1 MKYINFFRPT
11 LAIAVFVC
19 LCNIFAGCEDDIT
32 ILPGNRN
39 SFENIEG
46 IFGSVRSA
54 AGAKELTPIT
64 ITGDKH
70 GTGHVYF
77 ELSKA
82 ANKDITV
89 TFKIDESAL
98 TAYNQANG
106 TSYAMYPTDKLSLEN
121 NGIVIIPSGKRKSS
135 SIELEIQPG
144 GIIGTTYAVAIS
156 ATASDGIENTA
167 NNQSYIYLITPQKAL
182 PNTEKGS
189 VKTICYI
196 EVNNENILNAGEYTM
211 ENSGKPFFDIVN
223 IFAANI
229 RINEEGKPYVHC
241 NPQVTFVLENV
252 DKLIRPLQQKGIKV
266 NLTILGDHTAAGM
279 RSLGNE
285 AAKDFAKELKSYV
298 DIYGLDGIDFDDEWA
313 NYDEVSNYPGLVQPS
328 QEQYSRLIYECRQMM
343 PDKSL
348 SVYWC
353 NQENGQPSINYPLGD
368 IEGETVNSLIN
379 FTVFG
384 NYNIWNELSHIDKIK
399 QCPYAINV
407 TEDYFSIN
415 PVYLSKVKNEW
426 GYFAIYNLKAS
437 KVYSSK
443 FNKIGQ
449 TLYNDNVIWTEQVY
463 GRTDFTPSRSSA
475 IKDYNYY
482 LGNWKVSTAQQYNWT
497 GSSWKNNFSPM
508 KFNIRIEENIKNE
521 SYYVY
526 GWAPYGELL
535 EQYPLTMLYTN
546 SDANPLSIPMPQVL
560 HEPDATDPLMWKM
573 CWATP
578 GRTANS
584 WTVGGKEG
592 EFRAMINND
601 GSITLKPFP
610 FQDNMKCTAV
620 PYCSNDGGNTW
631 LYTHTIFQESH
642 PTGLNYDLTKQ

>member
-266 NLTILGDHTAAGM
+266 NLTILGDHTAA
-279 RSLGNE
+279 
-285 AAKDFAKELKSYV
+285 
-298 DIYGLDGIDFDDEWA
+298 
-313 NYDEVSNYPGLVQPS
+313 
-328 QEQYSRLIYECRQMM
+328 
-343 PDKSL
+343 
-348 SVYWC
+348 
-353 NQENGQPSINYPLGD
+353 
-368 IEGETVNSLIN
+368 
-379 FTVFG
+379 
-384 NYNIWNELSHIDKIK
+384 
-399 QCPYAINV
+399 
-407 TEDYFSIN
+407 
-415 PVYLSKVKNEW
+415 
-426 GYFAIYNLKAS
+426 
-437 KVYSSK
+437 
-443 FNKIGQ
+443 
-449 TLYNDNVIWTEQVY
+449 
-463 GRTDFTPSRSSA
+463 
-475 IKDYNYY
+475 
-482 LGNWKVSTAQQYNWT
+482 
-497 GSSWKNNFSPM
+497 
-508 KFNIRIEENIKNE
+508 
-521 SYYVY
+521 
-526 GWAPYGELL
+526 
-535 EQYPLTMLYTN
+535 
-546 SDANPLSIPMPQVL
+546 
-560 HEPDATDPLMWKM
+560 
-573 CWATP
+573 
-578 GRTANS
+578 
-584 WTVGGKEG
+584 
-592 EFRAMINND
+592 
-601 GSITLKPFP
+601 
-610 FQDNMKCTAV
+610 
-620 PYCSNDGGNTW
+620 
-631 LYTHTIFQESH
+631 
-642 PTGLNYDLTKQ
+642 